1 MRNHIIMAGVD
12 WEFQGVDFQVLATNR
27 RKYLTRQ
34 NTAKADLRFL
44 MMDVRAGQVTR
55 VDVTYPG
62 GVKTETSSV
71 VATFGAVARSSI
83 GTFTDSAGVSRT
95 GFKPGQFSVMSI
107 TDLYAAVRDIGQ
119 NAPGTLQEVSFFGHG
134 WMGGLIL
141 VNSFDDRSP
150 IIPVPSTGGA
160 PTTITATLG
169 PTQRDPNDKDSRGE
183 YDFVA
188 PTQDA
193 AALTLFKAA
202 FATDGFS
209 WLWGCA
215 FPRVIHHAMWAME
228 GAKGYATSGT
238 DDDTVLTLDRVV
250 KEDVDY
256 IEGFLLPILKTP
268 FPSRSTITTKFK
280 FLKYVFCAAN
290 ASAFAAQLATATG
303 KPVLAALLGTYAE
316 YDDPPDMMHVHT
328 GFTAHVAFYKNY
340 VGMSMDPEGR
350 GYGVYQPGLTCT
362 APSVP

>member
-1 MRNHIIMAGVD
+1 MRNYIIMAGVD
-12 WEFQGVDFQVLATNR
+12 WEFHGVDFQVLATNR

-55 VDVTYPG
+55 IDVTYPG
-62 GVKTETSSV
+62 GTKTETSSV
-71 VATFGAVARSSI
+71 VATFGPVGRSSI
-83 GTFTDSAGVSRT
+83 GTFTDSAGVTRT
-95 GFKPGQFSVMSI
+95 GFTPGQFSVMSI
-107 TDLYAAVRDIGQ
+107 TDLYAAIRDIGK

-150 IIPVPSTGGA
+150 VVPVPSTGGA
-160 PTTITATLG
+160 PTTVVATLG
-169 PTQRDPNDKDSRGE
+169 PTQRNPSDKDSRGE

-193 AALTLFKAA
+193 AALALFKAA
-202 FATDGFS
+202 FAADGFS

-228 GAKGYATSGT
+228 GAKGYASSGT
-238 DDDTVLTLDRVV
+238 GDDTVLTLDRVV

-256 IEGFLLPILKTP
+256 LEGFLLPILKTP
-268 FPSRSTITTKFK
+268 FPSRSTITTKFTL
-280 FLKYVFCAAN
+280 LKYAFCAAN
-290 ASAFAAQLATATG
+290 ASAFAAQLANATD
-303 KPVLAALLGTYAE
+303 KPVRAALLGTYAE
-316 YDDPPDMMHVHT
+316 YDDPTDMMHVHT
-328 GFTAHVAFYKNY
+328 GFTAHVAFYRNY
-340 VGMSMDPEGR
+340 IGMAMDPEGR
-350 GYGVYQPGLTCT
+350 GYGVYPPGLTC
-362 APSVP
+362 AVPTVP